1 MNTQAQISNIAANLI
16 RAGESTKTAAK
27 AALKAAGLRQTLAD
41 DVLAEVARQNK
52 TKSENTAR
60 KRGTFLR
67 PNKSRRPEV
76 LLPLGTPEK
85 RLQAV
90 RSKAVSQTFCNAYRV
105 AAHGTQTV
113 VLTDSPSAV
122 GVKQVDG
129 IDWNLYRGSH
139 KGRPARTQDTT
150 LTVPA
155 TWRVRVQRAGLDV
168 VDGMM
173 TLDAAPL
180 EATGCELF
188 AATWLVQGRGTS
200 VSAVSGYIAR
210 AGLITFHAD
219 SIAAALSGLARKQKS
234 AADEMALSTGDFA
247 NIVAQY
253 GTRRVT
259 VGDARAIGACEYGI
273 ESWCH
278 AVGLSDALAVGET
291 DIATMVAAY
300 QREPRREAR
309 ATILRVIRR
318 QGRMAA

>member
-1 MNTQAQISNIAANLI
+1 MNTQAQISNIAATL
-16 RAGESTKTAAK
+16 RRTGETTKTAIK
-27 AALKAAGLRQTLAD
+27 AALKAAGMRQTLAD
-41 DVLAEVARQNK
+41 DVLAEVTRQNK
-52 TKSENTAR
+52 AKSENNAR

-76 LLPLGTPEK
+76 LLPGGTPAK
-85 RLQAV
+85 RLQWA
-90 RSKAVSQTFCNAYRV
+90 RNKAVLATFNETYRV
-105 AAHGTQTV
+105 AVHGNQSV
-113 VLTDSPSAV
+113 ILTDSPALV
-122 GVKQVDG
+122 GVKQVEG

-155 TWRVRVQRAGLDV
+155 TWRVRVQRAGLAV

-173 TLDAAPL
+173 TLDAAPI
-180 EATGCELF
+180 EATGCSLF
-188 AATWLVQGRGTS
+188 AATWIVQGRGTS

-219 SIAAALSGLARKQKS
+219 SIAAALAGLARKQKS
-234 AADEMALSTGDFA
+234 AADEMALATGDFA

-253 GTRRVT
+253 GSRRVT
-259 VGDARAIGACEYGI
+259 VGDARAVGACEYGI

-291 DIATMVAAY
+291 DLATMVAAY